1 MFDELKTFI
10 AVVEYKNFTKA
21 GEHINLSQPT
31 VSLHIKRLEEYFET
45 TLIQRSVK
53 QKNIVITKTGEI
65 LYSRAKQLSLLLDET
80 TEELKGYTDS
90 VKGELHIGASL
101 TIGEYF
107 LPKFLSEFCSKYPE
121 LHIEVTIQNT
131 EAICK
136 KVKNLDIDVGLVEG
150 IICSS
155 TFISDNFY
163 KDKMVLAVPYNNYLS
178 KEVFKAQNFNNEV
191 WISREEGSG
200 TGEYLKMFLGNHNI
214 NPKNVMVFGSNLAV
228 KEGVKNN
235 LGITFV
241 SSFVVNQ
248 AVKNKEISIIDT
260 GSEFIRNFTY
270 ILPKNTIISKGT
282 KTFIDM
288 LMKNK

>member
-65 LYSRAKQLSLLLDET
+65 LYSRAKQLILLLDET
-80 TEELKGYTDS
+80 VEELNGYTED
-90 VKGELHIGASL
+90 VKGDLHIGASL

-107 LPKFLSEFCSKYPE
+107 LPKFLSEFCSKYPDV
-121 LHIEVTIQNT
+121 HIKVTIQNT
-131 EAICK
+131 ETICN
-136 KVKNLDIDVGLVEG
+136 KVKNLDMDVGLVEG
-150 IICSS
+150 IICAS

-178 KEVFKAQNFNNEV
+178 KEVFKAENFNNEV

-241 SSFVVNQ
+241 SSFVVNE

-270 ILPKNTIISKGT
+270 ILPKNTIISKAT
-282 KTFIDM
+282 KTFIEM
-288 LMKNK
+288 LMQNK